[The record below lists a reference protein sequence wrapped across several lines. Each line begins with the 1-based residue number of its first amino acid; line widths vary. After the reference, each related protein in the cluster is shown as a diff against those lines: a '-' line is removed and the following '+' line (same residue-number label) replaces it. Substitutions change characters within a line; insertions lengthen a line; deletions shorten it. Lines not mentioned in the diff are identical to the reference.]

1 MKVRTNLQPPLSEVG
16 GLNASPCVDV
26 TTLTFKSASSKQ
38 ERDDVWALIQQMKKC
53 VTQDVPSDVRASFYS
68 LSTIDTFP
76 EVTLNEVSAEKADVC
91 VAVVGWTSRQQHLDV
106 WKTDEFK
113 AMIPLVRSRLL
124 PYPPGM
130 GMKHVSFNI
139 I

>member
-1 MKVRTNLQPPLSEVG
+1 
-16 GLNASPCVDV
+16 
-26 TTLTFKSASSKQ
+26 
-38 ERDDVWALIQQMKKC
+38 MKKC